1 MNTLIVAL
9 DLPSEQRALELV
21 RTLEGLPV
29 SFKVGL
35 QLFTA
40 AGPSTVRE
48 IQRLEAQVFLDLKFF
63 DIPNTV
69 SQAALEA
76 ARLGVGM
83 MTFHALGGDA
93 MLRKARET
101 LEAASAKE
109 GWKVPT
115 MLGVTVLTSMD
126 QAALASVGIDCPLES
141 LVCHL
146 AGIVQTAGLH
156 GIVCSPHEVTSL
168 KNAGFGRLVF
178 VTPGIRPQQAKQMS
192 PSPEAGRMPAAPVQ
206 AGCLRSQGQDDQ
218 ARAATARYAITSGA
232 DHLVVGRPITQADNP
247 RQVAEQLI
255 QEINEARTEC
265 A

>member
-9 DLPSEQRALELV
+9 DFPSEKRALELV
-21 RTLEGLPV
+21 KALEGLPA

-40 AGPSTVRE
+40 AGPSIVRQ
-48 IQRLEAQVFLDLKFF
+48 IQKLGADVFLDLKFF

-76 ARLGVGM
+76 ARLGAGM
-83 MTFHALGGDA
+83 MTFHALGGEA
-93 MLRKARET
+93 MLSKARET
-101 LEAASAKE
+101 LEAASAIE

-115 MLGVTVLTSMD
+115 MLGVTILTSMD
-126 QAALASVGIDCPLES
+126 EPALVSVGIDRPLGS
-141 LVCHL
+141 MVCHL
-146 AGIVQTAGLH
+146 AGIVRSAGLH
-156 GIVCSPHEVTSL
+156 GIVCSPHEVAALRNS
-168 KNAGFGRLVF
+168 GFSRLAF
-178 VTPGIRPQQAKQMS
+178 VTPGIRPEQTK
-192 PSPEAGRMPAAPVQ
+192 
-206 AGCLRSQGQDDQ
+206 QDDQ
-218 ARAATARYAITSGA
+218 ARTATARDAIANGA
-232 DHLVVGRPITQADNP
+232 NHLVVGRPITQADNP

>member
-9 DLPSEQRALELV
+9 DFPSEKRALELV
-21 RTLEGLPV
+21 KTLEGLPA

-40 AGPSTVRE
+40 AGPSIVRQ
-48 IQRLEAQVFLDLKFF
+48 IQKLGADVFLDLKFF

-109 GWKVPT
+109 GWRVPT
-115 MLGVTVLTSMD
+115 MLGVTILTSMD
-126 QAALASVGIDCPLES
+126 QPALASVGIDRPLES
-141 LVCHL
+141 MVCHL
-146 AGIVQTAGLH
+146 AGIVQAAGLH
-156 GIVCSPHEVTSL
+156 GIVCSPHEVAALRNS
-168 KNAGFGRLVF
+168 GFSRLAF
-178 VTPGIRPQQAKQMS
+178 VTPGIRPKPIQETVQ
-192 PSPEAGRMPAAPVQ
+192 EAGRMPAAPVQ

-218 ARAATARYAITSGA
+218 ARAATARYAITGGA

-247 RQVAEQLI
+247 RQVAEQFV

>member
-9 DLPSEQRALELV
+9 DFPSEKRALELV
-21 RTLEGLPV
+21 RTLEGLPA

-35 QLFTA
+35 QLYTA
-40 AGPSTVRE
+40 TGPSIVRE
-48 IQRLEAQVFLDLKFF
+48 IQRLGSDVFLDLKFF

-76 ARLGVGM
+76 ARIGAQM
-83 MTFHALGGDA
+83 MTFHALGGHA
-93 MLRKARET
+93 MLSKARET
-101 LEAASAKE
+101 LESASAKE
-109 GWKVPT
+109 GWEVPT

-126 QAALASVGIDCPLES
+126 QAVLTSVGIDRPLES

-146 AGIVQTAGLH
+146 AGIVQASGLH
-156 GIVCSPHEVTSL
+156 GIVCSPREVHNLRNS
-168 KNAGFGRLVF
+168 GFSRLRF
-178 VTPGIRPQQAKQMS
+178 VTPGIRPEQAS
-192 PSPEAGRMPAAPVQ
+192 
-206 AGCLRSQGQDDQ
+206 QDDQ
-218 ARAATARYAITSGA
+218 ARAATAKYAISNGSQ
-232 DHLVVGRPITQADNP
+232 HLVVGRPISQAENP

>member
-9 DLPSEQRALELV
+9 DFPGEKRALELV
-21 RTLEGLPV
+21 RNLEGLPA

-35 QLFTA
+35 QLYTA
-40 AGPSTVRE
+40 AGPSIVRE
-48 IQRLEAQVFLDLKFF
+48 IQRLGAEVFLDLKFF

-101 LEAASAKE
+101 LEAGSAKE
-109 GWKVPT
+109 GWSIPT
-115 MLGVTVLTSMD
+115 MLGVTILTSMD
-126 QAALASVGIDCPLES
+126 QAALGSVGIERPLVS
-141 LVCHL
+141 MVCHL
-146 AGIVQTAGLH
+146 AGIVQQAGLH
-156 GIVCSPHEVTSL
+156 GIVCSPHEVASL
-168 KNAGFGRLVF
+168 RNSGLSRLAF
-178 VTPGIRPQQAKQMS
+178 VTPGIRPEQAK
-192 PSPEAGRMPAAPVQ
+192 
-206 AGCLRSQGQDDQ
+206 QDDQ
-218 ARAATARYAITSGA
+218 ARAATARYAISSGA
-232 DHLVVGRPITQADNP
+232 NHLVVGRPITQADNP

>member
-9 DLPSEQRALELV
+9 DFPSEKRALELV
-21 RTLEGLPV
+21 KTLEGLPA

-40 AGPSTVRE
+40 AGPPIVRQ
-48 IQRLEAQVFLDLKFF
+48 IQKLGADVFLDLKFF

-109 GWKVPT
+109 GWTVPT

-126 QAALASVGIDCPLES
+126 QPALASVGIDRPLES
-141 LVCHL
+141 MVCHL
-146 AGIVQTAGLH
+146 AGIVQAAGLH
-156 GIVCSPHEVTSL
+156 GIVCSPHEVAALRDS
-168 KNAGFGRLVF
+168 GFSRLAF
-178 VTPGIRPQQAKQMS
+178 VTPGIRPQPARQIS
-192 PSPEAGRMPAAPVQ
+192 PTAEAGRMPAAPVQ

-218 ARAATARYAITSGA
+218 ARAATARYAIAGGA
-232 DHLVVGRPITQADNP
+232 NHLVVGRPITQSDSP

>member
-9 DLPSEQRALELV
+9 DFPSERRALELA
-21 RTLEGLPV
+21 RTLEGLPA

-40 AGPSTVRE
+40 AGPSIVRE
-48 IQRLEAQVFLDLKFF
+48 IQKLGAEVFLDLKFF

-69 SQAALEA
+69 SQAALEG
-76 ARLGVGM
+76 ARIGARM

-109 GWKVPT
+109 GWGVPT

-126 QAALASVGIDCPLES
+126 QAALASVGIDRPLEPM
-141 LVCHL
+141 VCHL
-146 AGIVQTAGLH
+146 AGIVQAAGLH
-156 GIVCSPHEVTSL
+156 GIVCSPHEVATLRNS
-168 KNAGFGRLVF
+168 GFHRLTF
-178 VTPGIRPQQAKQMS
+178 VTPGIRPQQASQMS
-192 PSPEAGRMPAAPVQ
+192 PALKADRMPAAPVQ

-218 ARAATARYAITSGA
+218 ARAATARYAISSGSQ
-232 DHLVVGRPITQADNP
+232 HLVVGRPITQAENP
-247 RQVAEQLI
+247 RRVAEQLI

>member
-9 DLPSEQRALELV
+9 DFASEKRALELV
-21 RTLEGLPV
+21 KTLEGLPA

-40 AGPSTVRE
+40 AGPSIVRQ
-48 IQRLEAQVFLDLKFF
+48 IQNLGAEVFLDLKFY

-76 ARLGVGM
+76 ARLGARM

-93 MLRKARET
+93 MLRTARET

-109 GWKVPT
+109 GWNVPT

-126 QAALASVGIDCPLES
+126 QAALASVGIDRPIQS
-141 LVCHL
+141 MVCHL
-146 AGIVQTAGLH
+146 AGIVQAAGLH
-156 GIVCSPHEVTSL
+156 GIVCSPHEVASL
-168 KNAGFGRLVF
+168 RNSGFSRLAF
-178 VTPGIRPQQAKQMS
+178 VTPGIRPQQA
-192 PSPEAGRMPAAPVQ
+192 R
-206 AGCLRSQGQDDQ
+206 QDDQ
-218 ARAATARYAITSGA
+218 ARAATARYAISGGA
-232 DHLVVGRPITQADNP
+232 DHLVVGRPITQAENP
-247 RQVAEQLI
+247 RHVAEQLI
-255 QEINEARTEC
+255 QEIDGARTES